1 MKPALNVT
9 IELALPEEKPALERL
24 MQLYLHDFSEFA
36 EPGTSYRDIGQ
47 DGRFPDD
54 TLDRYWRPNRRVRS
68 IRVDGNRAGLALVND
83 WAPSGQPI
91 DYALGDFFILRKY
104 RRRGV
109 GRTASRMLF
118 KQLPGTWELAVI
130 HYNAPALSFWRKR
143 LSSVPGCKVDELVGD
158 GKRWKGWVFRLTP
171 VK

>member
-9 IELALPEEKPALERL
+9 IELAPPEEKPVFERL
-24 MQLYLHDFSEFA
+24 FQLYLHDFSEFA
-36 EPGTSYRDIGQ
+36 EPGTPDREIGQ

-54 TLDRYWRPNRRVRS
+54 TMDRYWRPNRQVWS
-68 IRVDGNRAGLALVND
+68 IRVDGNRAGFALVND
-83 WAPSGQPI
+83 WAPSGRPI

-104 RRRGV
+104 RRNGI

-130 HYNAPALSFWRKR
+130 HYNAPGLLFWRKA
-143 LSSVPGCKVDELVGD
+143 LTAVPGSNVDELVGD
-158 GKRWKGWVFRLTP
+158 GERWKGWVFRLAP